1 MWMVEMEVEDTM
13 VDEVNK
19 LKLEEDTVAER
30 LVEMV
35 EMPEEEVEVNDIE

>member
-1 MWMVEMEVEDTM
+1 MEVEDTM